1 MTRFLLGRTALFALG
16 LVVASVLVFATL
28 RLLPGD
34 VAQAIAGT
42 TGSPAQVAALRE
54 QLGLDRPVAAQ
65 YLDWAGGLLRLD
77 LGESLVTGTPVA
89 GEIAEKLGVTLP
101 LAGLS
106 LVFGLL
112 IGVPAGVWAA
122 ARQRRPSGL
131 VVGIGAQ
138 VLAAVPA
145 VWLGMLLIALF
156 AVTLGWLPTQ
166 GWPLDGWQE
175 PGRAL
180 RSLVLPAL
188 TIGVIEGAVLL
199 RFTRS
204 ATLSALD
211 QDYVR
216 AAAAK
221 GTTLD
226 RALLRHGLPN
236 VALSVVSVL
245 GLQVVGLVVG
255 AVVVE
260 QLFTLPGLGRMLV
273 TDVGRRDL
281 TKVQGELMALT
292 AIVLFV
298 GLLVDVLHRRLDP
311 RLREVE
317 R

>member
-16 LVVASVLVFATL
+16 LVVASVLIFATL

-54 QLGLDRPVAAQ
+54 QLGLDRPIVAQ
-65 YLDWAGGLLRLD
+65 YLDWAAGLLRLD
-77 LGESLVTGTPVA
+77 LGESLVTGSPVA

-122 ARQRRPSGL
+122 ARHRRPAGL
-131 VVGIGAQ
+131 VVGVGSQ
-138 VLAAVPA
+138 LLAAVPA

-188 TIGVIEGAVLL
+188 TIGIIEGAVLL

-204 ATLSALD
+204 AAIGALD

-221 GTTLD
+221 GMTLD

-236 VALSVVSVL
+236 VMLSVVSVL

-281 TKVQGELMALT
+281 TKVQGELMTLT

-298 GLLVDVLHRRLDP
+298 GLLVDVAHRRLDP

>member
-16 LVVASVLVFATL
+16 LVVASVLIFAAL

-54 QLGLDRPVAAQ
+54 QLGLDRPIVAQ

-77 LGESLVTGTPVA
+77 LGESLVTGSPVA

-122 ARQRRPSGL
+122 ARHRRPVGL
-131 VVGIGAQ
+131 VVGVGSQ
-138 VLAAVPA
+138 LLAAVPA

-166 GWPLDGWQE
+166 GWPLDGWQD

-188 TIGVIEGAVLL
+188 TIGIIEGAVLL

-204 ATLSALD
+204 AAIGALD

-221 GTTLD
+221 GMTLD

-236 VALSVVSVL
+236 VMLSVVSVL

-281 TKVQGELMALT
+281 TKVQGELMTLT

-298 GLLVDVLHRRLDP
+298 GLLVDVAHRRLDP

>member
-16 LVVASVLVFATL
+16 LVVASVLIFATL

-34 VAQAIAGT
+34 VAQSIAGT
-42 TGSPAQVAALRE
+42 TGSAAQVAALRE
-54 QLGLDRPVAAQ
+54 QLGLDRPIVAQ
-65 YLDWAGGLLRLD
+65 YLEWAGGLLRLD
-77 LGESLVTGTPVA
+77 LGDSLVTGSPVA

-122 ARQRRPSGL
+122 ARHRRPVGL
-131 VVGIGAQ
+131 VVGVGSQ
-138 VLAAVPA
+138 LLAAVPA

-166 GWPLDGWQE
+166 GWPLDGWQD

-188 TIGVIEGAVLL
+188 TIGIIEGAVLL

-204 ATLSALD
+204 AAIGALD
-211 QDYVR
+211 QDYLR

-221 GTTLD
+221 GMTLD

-236 VALSVVSVL
+236 VMLSVVSVL

-281 TKVQGELMALT
+281 TKVQGELMTLT

-298 GLLVDVLHRRLDP
+298 GLLVDVAHRRLDP

>member
-1 MTRFLLGRTALFALG
+1 VTRFLLGRTALFALG
-16 LVVASVLVFATL
+16 LVVASVLIFATL

-34 VAQAIAGT
+34 VAQSIAGT

-54 QLGLDRPVAAQ
+54 QLGLDRPIAAQ

-77 LGESLVTGTPVA
+77 LGESLVTGSPVA

-122 ARQRRPSGL
+122 ARHRRPAGL
-131 VVGIGAQ
+131 VVGVGSQ
-138 VLAAVPA
+138 LLAAVPA

-166 GWPLDGWQE
+166 GWPLDGWQD

-188 TIGVIEGAVLL
+188 TIGIIEGAVLL

-204 ATLSALD
+204 AAIGALD

-221 GTTLD
+221 GMTLD

-236 VALSVVSVL
+236 VMLSVVSVL

-281 TKVQGELMALT
+281 TKVQGELMTLT

-298 GLLVDVLHRRLDP
+298 GLLVDVAHRRLDP

>member
-16 LVVASVLVFATL
+16 LVVASVLIFATL

-131 VVGIGAQ
+131 VVGVGAQ

-226 RALLRHGLPN
+226 RALLSHGLPN

>member
-1 MTRFLLGRTALFALG
+1 VTRFLLGRTALFALG
-16 LVVASVLVFATL
+16 LVVASVLIFVTL

-42 TGSPAQVAALRE
+42 TGSPAQVAALRD
-54 QLGLDRPVAAQ
+54 QLGLDRPIVAQ
-65 YLDWAGGLLRLD
+65 YLDWAAGLLRLD
-77 LGESLVTGTPVA
+77 LGESLVTGSPVA

-122 ARQRRPSGL
+122 ARHRRPVGL
-131 VVGIGAQ
+131 VVGVGSQ
-138 VLAAVPA
+138 LLAAVPA

-166 GWPLDGWQE
+166 GWPLDGWQD

-188 TIGVIEGAVLL
+188 TIGIIEGAVLL

-204 ATLSALD
+204 AAIGALD

-221 GTTLD
+221 GMTLD

-236 VALSVVSVL
+236 VMLSVVSVL

-281 TKVQGELMALT
+281 TKVQGELMTLT

-298 GLLVDVLHRRLDP
+298 GLLVDVAHRRLDP

>member
-16 LVVASVLVFATL
+16 LVVASVLIFATL

-54 QLGLDRPVAAQ
+54 QLGLDRPIVAQ
-65 YLDWAGGLLRLD
+65 YLDWAAGLLRLD
-77 LGESLVTGTPVA
+77 LGESLVTGSPVA

-122 ARQRRPSGL
+122 ARHRRPVGL
-131 VVGIGAQ
+131 VVGVGSQ
-138 VLAAVPA
+138 LLAAVPA

-166 GWPLDGWQE
+166 GWPLDGWQD

-188 TIGVIEGAVLL
+188 TIGIIEGAVLL

-204 ATLSALD
+204 AAIGALD

-221 GTTLD
+221 GMTLD

-236 VALSVVSVL
+236 VMLSVVSVL

-281 TKVQGELMALT
+281 TKVQGELMTLT

-298 GLLVDVLHRRLDP
+298 GLLVDVAHRRLDP

>member
-16 LVVASVLVFATL
+16 LVVASVLIFATL

-54 QLGLDRPVAAQ
+54 QLGLDRPIAAQ

-77 LGESLVTGTPVA
+77 LGESLVTGSPVA

-122 ARQRRPSGL
+122 ARHRRPAGL
-131 VVGIGAQ
+131 VVGVGSQ
-138 VLAAVPA
+138 LLAAVPA

-166 GWPLDGWQE
+166 GWPLDGWQD

-188 TIGVIEGAVLL
+188 TIGIIEGAVLL

-204 ATLSALD
+204 AAIGALD

-221 GTTLD
+221 GMTLD

-236 VALSVVSVL
+236 VMLSVVSVL

-281 TKVQGELMALT
+281 TKVQGELMTLT

-298 GLLVDVLHRRLDP
+298 GLLVDVAHRRLDP

>member
-1 MTRFLLGRTALFALG
+1 VTRFLFGRAALFALG
-16 LVVASVLVFATL
+16 LVVASVLIFATL

-34 VAQAIAGT
+34 VAQSLAGA
-42 TGSPAQVAALRE
+42 TGSPAQVAALRA
-54 QLGLDRPVAAQ
+54 QLGLDRPVAVQ

-77 LGESLVTGTPVA
+77 LGESLVTGSPVA

-112 IGVPAGVWAA
+112 IGVPAGVYAA
-122 ARQRRPSGL
+122 ARQRRPSG
-131 VVGIGAQ
+131 VAVGIGAQ
-138 VLAAVPA
+138 LLAAVPA

-166 GWPLDGWQE
+166 GWPLDGWSD

-204 ATLSALD
+204 AAIGALD

-221 GTTLD
+221 GMTLD

-236 VALSVVSVL
+236 VVLSVVSVL

-281 TKVQGELMALT
+281 TKVQGELMTLT

-298 GLLVDVLHRRLDP
+298 GLVVDVVHRRLDP

>member
-16 LVVASVLVFATL
+16 LVVASVLIFATL

-54 QLGLDRPVAAQ
+54 QLGLDRPIVAQ

-77 LGESLVTGTPVA
+77 LGESLVTGSPVA

-122 ARQRRPSGL
+122 ARHRRPAGL
-131 VVGIGAQ
+131 VVGVGSQ
-138 VLAAVPA
+138 LLAAVPA

-166 GWPLDGWQE
+166 GWPLDGWQD

-188 TIGVIEGAVLL
+188 TIGIIEGAVLL

-204 ATLSALD
+204 AAIGALD

-221 GTTLD
+221 GMTLD

-236 VALSVVSVL
+236 VMLSVVSVL

-281 TKVQGELMALT
+281 TKVQGELMTLT

-298 GLLVDVLHRRLDP
+298 GLLVDVAHRRLDP

>member
-16 LVVASVLVFATL
+16 LVVASVLIFATL

-34 VAQAIAGT
+34 VAQSIAGT

-54 QLGLDRPVAAQ
+54 QLGLDRPIAAQ

-77 LGESLVTGTPVA
+77 LGESLVTGSPVA

-122 ARQRRPSGL
+122 ARHRRPAGL
-131 VVGIGAQ
+131 VVGVGSQ
-138 VLAAVPA
+138 LLAAVPA

-166 GWPLDGWQE
+166 GWPLDGWQD

-188 TIGVIEGAVLL
+188 TIGIIEGAVLL

-204 ATLSALD
+204 AAIGALD

-221 GTTLD
+221 GMTLD

-236 VALSVVSVL
+236 VMLSVVSVL

-281 TKVQGELMALT
+281 TKVQGELMTLT

-298 GLLVDVLHRRLDP
+298 GLLVDVAHRRLDP

>member
-1 MTRFLLGRTALFALG
+1 VTRFLLGRTALFALG
-16 LVVASVLVFATL
+16 LVVASVLIFATL

-34 VAQAIAGT
+34 VAQSLAGA
-42 TGSPAQVAALRE
+42 TGSPAQVAALRT
-54 QLGLDRPVAAQ
+54 QLGLDRSVAVQ

-77 LGESLVTGTPVA
+77 LGESLVTGSPVA

-112 IGVPAGVWAA
+112 IGVPAGVYAA
-122 ARQRRPSGL
+122 ARQRRPSG
-131 VVGIGAQ
+131 VAVGIGAQ
-138 VLAAVPA
+138 LLAAVPA

-166 GWPLDGWQE
+166 GWPLDGWSD

-204 ATLSALD
+204 AAIGALD

-221 GTTLD
+221 GMTLD

-236 VALSVVSVL
+236 VVLSVVSVL

-281 TKVQGELMALT
+281 TKVQGELMTLT

-298 GLLVDVLHRRLDP
+298 GLVVDIVHRRLDP

>member
-16 LVVASVLVFATL
+16 LVVASVLIFATL

-34 VAQAIAGT
+34 VAQSLAGA
-42 TGSPAQVAALRE
+42 TGSPAQVAALRT
-54 QLGLDRPVAAQ
+54 QLGLDRPVAVQ

-77 LGESLVTGTPVA
+77 LGESLVTGSPVA

-112 IGVPAGVWAA
+112 IGVPAGVYAA
-122 ARQRRPSGL
+122 ARQRRASG
-131 VVGIGAQ
+131 VAVGIGAQ

-166 GWPLDGWQE
+166 GWPLDGWSD

-204 ATLSALD
+204 AAIGALD

-221 GTTLD
+221 GMTLD

-236 VALSVVSVL
+236 VVLSVVSVL

-281 TKVQGELMALT
+281 TKVQGELMTLT

-298 GLLVDVLHRRLDP
+298 GLVVDVVHRRLDP

>member
-1 MTRFLLGRTALFALG
+1 VTRFLLGRTALFALG
-16 LVVASVLVFATL
+16 LVVASVLIFATL

-34 VAQAIAGT
+34 VAQSLAGA
-42 TGSPAQVAALRE
+42 TGSPAQVAALRT
-54 QLGLDRPVAAQ
+54 QLGLDRPVAVQ

-77 LGESLVTGTPVA
+77 LGESLVTGSPVA

-112 IGVPAGVWAA
+112 IGVPAGVYAA
-122 ARQRRPSGL
+122 ARQRRPSG
-131 VVGIGAQ
+131 VAVGIGAQ
-138 VLAAVPA
+138 LLAAVPA

-166 GWPLDGWQE
+166 GWPLDGWSD

-204 ATLSALD
+204 AAIGALD

-221 GTTLD
+221 GMTLD

-236 VALSVVSVL
+236 VVLSVVSVL

-281 TKVQGELMALT
+281 TKVQGELMTLT

-298 GLLVDVLHRRLDP
+298 GLVVDVVHRRLDP

>member
-16 LVVASVLVFATL
+16 LVVASVLIFATL

-34 VAQAIAGT
+34 VAQSLAGA
-42 TGSPAQVAALRE
+42 TGSPAQVAALRT
-54 QLGLDRPVAAQ
+54 QLGLDRPVAVQ

-77 LGESLVTGTPVA
+77 LGESLVTGSPVA

-112 IGVPAGVWAA
+112 IGVPAGVYAA
-122 ARQRRPSGL
+122 ARQRRASG
-131 VVGIGAQ
+131 VAVGIGAQ

-166 GWPLDGWQE
+166 GWPLDGWSD

-204 ATLSALD
+204 AAIGALD

-221 GTTLD
+221 GKTLD
-226 RALLRHGLPN
+226 PALLRHGLPN
-236 VALSVVSVL
+236 VVLSVVSVL

-281 TKVQGELMALT
+281 TKVQGELMTLT

-298 GLLVDVLHRRLDP
+298 GLVVDVVHRRLDP

>member
-16 LVVASVLVFATL
+16 LVVASVLIFATL

-54 QLGLDRPVAAQ
+54 QLGLDRPIAAQ
-65 YLDWAGGLLRLD
+65 YLDWAAGLLRLD
-77 LGESLVTGTPVA
+77 LGESLVTGSPVA

-122 ARQRRPSGL
+122 ARHRRPVGL
-131 VVGIGAQ
+131 VVGVGSQ
-138 VLAAVPA
+138 LLAAVPA

-166 GWPLDGWQE
+166 GWPLDGWQD

-188 TIGVIEGAVLL
+188 TIGIIEGAVLL

-204 ATLSALD
+204 AAIGALD

-221 GTTLD
+221 GMTLD

-236 VALSVVSVL
+236 VMLSVVSVL
-245 GLQVVGLVVG
+245 GLQVVALVVG

-281 TKVQGELMALT
+281 TKVQGELMTLT

-298 GLLVDVLHRRLDP
+298 GLLVDVAHRRLDP

>member
-1 MTRFLLGRTALFALG
+1 VTRFLLGRTALFALG
-16 LVVASVLVFATL
+16 LVVASVLIFATL

-54 QLGLDRPVAAQ
+54 QLGLDRPIVAQ
-65 YLDWAGGLLRLD
+65 YLDWAAGLLRLD
-77 LGESLVTGTPVA
+77 LGESLVTGSPVA

-122 ARQRRPSGL
+122 ARHRRPVGL
-131 VVGIGAQ
+131 VVGVGSQ
-138 VLAAVPA
+138 LLAAVPA

-166 GWPLDGWQE
+166 GWPLDGWQD

-188 TIGVIEGAVLL
+188 TIGIIEGAVLL

-204 ATLSALD
+204 AAIGALD

-221 GTTLD
+221 GMTLD

-236 VALSVVSVL
+236 VMLSVVSVL

-281 TKVQGELMALT
+281 TKVQGELMTLT

-298 GLLVDVLHRRLDP
+298 GLLVDVAHRRLDP

>member
-1 MTRFLLGRTALFALG
+1 MTRFLLGRTALFVLG
-16 LVVASVLVFATL
+16 LVVASVLIFATL

-54 QLGLDRPVAAQ
+54 QLGLDRPIVVQ
-65 YLDWAGGLLRLD
+65 YLDWAAGLLRLD
-77 LGESLVTGTPVA
+77 LGESLVTGSPVA

-122 ARQRRPSGL
+122 ARHRRPVGL
-131 VVGIGAQ
+131 VVGVGSQ
-138 VLAAVPA
+138 LLAAVPA

-166 GWPLDGWQE
+166 GWPLDGWQD

-188 TIGVIEGAVLL
+188 TIGIIEGAVLL

-204 ATLSALD
+204 AAIGALD

-221 GTTLD
+221 GMTLD

-236 VALSVVSVL
+236 VMLSVVSVL

-281 TKVQGELMALT
+281 TKVQGELMTLT

-298 GLLVDVLHRRLDP
+298 GLLVDVAHRRLDP

>member
-16 LVVASVLVFATL
+16 LVVASVLIFATL

-54 QLGLDRPVAAQ
+54 QLGLDRPIAAQ

-77 LGESLVTGTPVA
+77 LGESLVTGSPVA

-122 ARQRRPSGL
+122 ARHRRPVGL
-131 VVGIGAQ
+131 VVGVGSQ
-138 VLAAVPA
+138 LLAAVPA

-166 GWPLDGWQE
+166 GWPLDGWQD

-188 TIGVIEGAVLL
+188 TIGIIEGAVLL

-204 ATLSALD
+204 AAIGALD

-221 GTTLD
+221 GMTLD

-236 VALSVVSVL
+236 VMLSVVSVL

-281 TKVQGELMALT
+281 TKVQGELMTLT

-298 GLLVDVLHRRLDP
+298 GLLVDVAHRRLDP

>member
-16 LVVASVLVFATL
+16 LVVASVLIFAAL

-54 QLGLDRPVAAQ
+54 QLGLDRPIVAQ

-77 LGESLVTGTPVA
+77 LGESLVTGSPVA

-122 ARQRRPSGL
+122 ARHRRPVGL
-131 VVGIGAQ
+131 VVGLGSQ
-138 VLAAVPA
+138 LLAAVPA

-166 GWPLDGWQE
+166 GWPLDGWQD

-188 TIGVIEGAVLL
+188 TIGIIEGAVLL

-204 ATLSALD
+204 AAIGALD
-211 QDYVR
+211 RDYVR

-221 GTTLD
+221 GMTLD

-236 VALSVVSVL
+236 VMLSVVSVL

-281 TKVQGELMALT
+281 TKVQGELMTLT

-298 GLLVDVLHRRLDP
+298 GLLVDVAHRRLDP

>member
-16 LVVASVLVFATL
+16 LVVASVLIFATL

-54 QLGLDRPVAAQ
+54 QLGLDRPIVAQ
-65 YLDWAGGLLRLD
+65 YLDWAAGLLRLD
-77 LGESLVTGTPVA
+77 LGESLVTGSPVA

-122 ARQRRPSGL
+122 ARHRRPVGL
-131 VVGIGAQ
+131 VVGVGSQ
-138 VLAAVPA
+138 LLAAVPA

-188 TIGVIEGAVLL
+188 TIGIIEGAVLL

-204 ATLSALD
+204 AAIGALD

-221 GTTLD
+221 GMTLD

-236 VALSVVSVL
+236 VMLSVVSVL

-281 TKVQGELMALT
+281 TKVQGELMTLT

-298 GLLVDVLHRRLDP
+298 GLLVDVAHRRLDP

>member
-1 MTRFLLGRTALFALG
+1 MTRFVVGRLLLFVGG
-16 LVVASVLVFATL
+16 LAVASVLIFATL

-42 TGSPAQVAALRE
+42 TGSPEQVAALRQ
-54 QLGLDRPVAAQ
+54 QLGLDRPVVVQ

-77 LGESLVTGTPVA
+77 LGESLVTGSPVA

-122 ARQRRPSGL
+122 ARHRRPVGL
-131 VVGIGAQ
+131 VVGVGSQ
-138 VLAAVPA
+138 LLAAVPA

-166 GWPLDGWQE
+166 GWPLDGWQD

-180 RSLVLPAL
+180 RSLVLPAH
-188 TIGVIEGAVLL
+188 TIGIIEGAVLL

-204 ATLSALD
+204 AAIGALD

-221 GTTLD
+221 GMTLD

-236 VALSVVSVL
+236 VMLSVVSVL

-281 TKVQGELMALT
+281 TKVQGELMTLT

-298 GLLVDVLHRRLDP
+298 GLLVDVAHRRLDP

>member
-1 MTRFLLGRTALFALG
+1 VTRFLLGRTALFALG
-16 LVVASVLVFATL
+16 LVVASVLIFATL

-34 VAQAIAGT
+34 VAQSLAGA
-42 TGSPAQVAALRE
+42 TGSPAQVAALRT
-54 QLGLDRPVAAQ
+54 QLGLDRPVAVQ

-77 LGESLVTGTPVA
+77 LGESLVTGSPVA

-112 IGVPAGVWAA
+112 IGVPAGVYAA
-122 ARQRRPSGL
+122 ARQRRASG
-131 VVGIGAQ
+131 VAVGIGAQ

-166 GWPLDGWQE
+166 GWPLDGWSD

-204 ATLSALD
+204 AAIGALD

-221 GTTLD
+221 GMTLD

-236 VALSVVSVL
+236 VVLSVVSVL

-281 TKVQGELMALT
+281 TKVQGELMTLT

-298 GLLVDVLHRRLDP
+298 GLVVDVVHRRLDP

>member
-1 MTRFLLGRTALFALG
+1 VTRFLLGRTALFALG
-16 LVVASVLVFATL
+16 LVVASVLIFATL

-34 VAQAIAGT
+34 VAQSLAGA
-42 TGSPAQVAALRE
+42 TGSPAQVAALRT
-54 QLGLDRPVAAQ
+54 QLGLDRPVAVQ
-65 YLDWAGGLLRLD
+65 YLDWASGLLRLD
-77 LGESLVTGTPVA
+77 LAESLVTGSPVA

-112 IGVPAGVWAA
+112 IGVPAGVYAA
-122 ARQRRPSGL
+122 ARQRRPSG
-131 VVGIGAQ
+131 VAVGIGAQ
-138 VLAAVPA
+138 LLAAVPA

-166 GWPLDGWQE
+166 GWPLDGWSD

-204 ATLSALD
+204 AAIGALD

-221 GTTLD
+221 GMTLD

-236 VALSVVSVL
+236 VVLSVVSVL

-281 TKVQGELMALT
+281 TKVQGELMTLT

-298 GLLVDVLHRRLDP
+298 GLVVDIVHRRLDP

>member
-1 MTRFLLGRTALFALG
+1 VTRFLLGRTALFALG
-16 LVVASVLVFATL
+16 LVVASVLIFATL

-54 QLGLDRPVAAQ
+54 QLGLDRPIAAQ

-77 LGESLVTGTPVA
+77 LGESLVTGSPVA

-122 ARQRRPSGL
+122 ARHRRPAGL
-131 VVGIGAQ
+131 VVGVGSQ
-138 VLAAVPA
+138 LLAAVPA

-156 AVTLGWLPTQ
+156 AVSLGWLPTQ
-166 GWPLDGWQE
+166 GWPLDGWQD

-188 TIGVIEGAVLL
+188 TIGIIEGAVLL

-204 ATLSALD
+204 AAIGALD

-221 GTTLD
+221 GMTLD

-236 VALSVVSVL
+236 VMLSVVSVL

-281 TKVQGELMALT
+281 TKVQGELMTLT

-298 GLLVDVLHRRLDP
+298 GLLVDVAHRRLDP

>member
-16 LVVASVLVFATL
+16 LVVASVLIFATL

-54 QLGLDRPVAAQ
+54 QLGLDRPIAAQ

-77 LGESLVTGTPVA
+77 LGESLVTGSPVA

-112 IGVPAGVWAA
+112 VGVPAGVWAA
-122 ARQRRPSGL
+122 ARHRRPVGL
-131 VVGIGAQ
+131 VVGVGSQ
-138 VLAAVPA
+138 LLAAVPA

-166 GWPLDGWQE
+166 GWPLDGWQD

-188 TIGVIEGAVLL
+188 TIGIIEGAVLL

-204 ATLSALD
+204 AAIGALD

-221 GTTLD
+221 GMTLD

-236 VALSVVSVL
+236 VMLSVVSVL

-281 TKVQGELMALT
+281 TKVQGELMTLT

-298 GLLVDVLHRRLDP
+298 GLLVDVAHRRLDP

>member
-1 MTRFLLGRTALFALG
+1 VTRFLLGRTALFALG
-16 LVVASVLVFATL
+16 LVVASVLIFATL

-34 VAQAIAGT
+34 VAQSLAGA
-42 TGSPAQVAALRE
+42 TGSPAQVAALRT
-54 QLGLDRPVAAQ
+54 QLGLDRPVAVQ
-65 YLDWAGGLLRLD
+65 YLDWASGLLRLD

-112 IGVPAGVWAA
+112 IGVPAGVYAA
-122 ARQRRPSGL
+122 ARQRRPSG
-131 VVGIGAQ
+131 VAVGIGAQ
-138 VLAAVPA
+138 LLAAVPA

-166 GWPLDGWQE
+166 GWPLDGWSD

-204 ATLSALD
+204 AAIGALD

-221 GTTLD
+221 GMTLD

-236 VALSVVSVL
+236 VVLSVVSVL

-281 TKVQGELMALT
+281 TKVQGELMTLT

-298 GLLVDVLHRRLDP
+298 GLVVDIVHRRLDP

>member
-16 LVVASVLVFATL
+16 LIVASVLIFATL

-54 QLGLDRPVAAQ
+54 QLGLDRPIVAQ

-77 LGESLVTGTPVA
+77 LGESLVTGSPVA
-89 GEIAEKLGVTLP
+89 GEIGEKLGVTLP

-106 LVFGLL
+106 LVFGLV

-122 ARQRRPSGL
+122 ARHRRPVGL
-131 VVGIGAQ
+131 VVGVGSQ
-138 VLAAVPA
+138 LLAAVPA

-166 GWPLDGWQE
+166 GWPLDGWQD

-188 TIGVIEGAVLL
+188 TIGIVEGAVLL

-204 ATLSALD
+204 AAIGALD

-221 GTTLD
+221 GMTLD

-236 VALSVVSVL
+236 VMLSVVSVL

-281 TKVQGELMALT
+281 TKVQGELMTLT

-298 GLLVDVLHRRLDP
+298 GLLVDVAHRRLDP

>member
-16 LVVASVLVFATL
+16 LVVASVLIFATL

-54 QLGLDRPVAAQ
+54 QLGLDRPIVAQ
-65 YLDWAGGLLRLD
+65 YLDWAAGLLRLD
-77 LGESLVTGTPVA
+77 LGESLVTGSPVA
-89 GEIAEKLGVTLP
+89 GEIGEKLGVTLP

-122 ARQRRPSGL
+122 ARHRRPVGL
-131 VVGIGAQ
+131 VVGVGSQ
-138 VLAAVPA
+138 LLAAVPA

-166 GWPLDGWQE
+166 GWPLDGWQD

-188 TIGVIEGAVLL
+188 TIGIIEGAVLL

-204 ATLSALD
+204 AAIGALD

-221 GTTLD
+221 GMTLD

-236 VALSVVSVL
+236 VMLSVVSVL

-281 TKVQGELMALT
+281 TKVQGELMTLT

-298 GLLVDVLHRRLDP
+298 GLLVDVAHRRLDP

>member
-1 MTRFLLGRTALFALG
+1 VTRFLLGRTALFALG
-16 LVVASVLVFATL
+16 LVVASVLIFATL

-54 QLGLDRPVAAQ
+54 QLGLDRPIVAQ
-65 YLDWAGGLLRLD
+65 YLDWAAGLLRLD
-77 LGESLVTGTPVA
+77 LGESLVTGSPVA

-106 LVFGLL
+106 LVFGLV

-122 ARQRRPSGL
+122 ARHRRPAGL
-131 VVGIGAQ
+131 VVGVGSQ
-138 VLAAVPA
+138 LLAAVPA

-166 GWPLDGWQE
+166 GWPLDGWQD

-188 TIGVIEGAVLL
+188 TIGIIEGAVLL

-204 ATLSALD
+204 AAIGALD

-221 GTTLD
+221 GMTLD

-236 VALSVVSVL
+236 VMLSVVSVL

-281 TKVQGELMALT
+281 TKVQGELMTLT

-298 GLLVDVLHRRLDP
+298 GLLVDVAHRRLDP

>member
-16 LVVASVLVFATL
+16 LVVASVLIFATL

-54 QLGLDRPVAAQ
+54 QLGLDRPIVAQ
-65 YLDWAGGLLRLD
+65 YLDWAAGLLRLD
-77 LGESLVTGTPVA
+77 LGESLVTGSPVA

-122 ARQRRPSGL
+122 ARHRRPAGL
-131 VVGIGAQ
+131 VVGVGSQ
-138 VLAAVPA
+138 LLAAVPA

-166 GWPLDGWQE
+166 GWPLDGWQGP
-175 PGRAL
+175 PGLL

-188 TIGVIEGAVLL
+188 TIGIIEGAVLL

-204 ATLSALD
+204 AAIGALD

-221 GTTLD
+221 GMTLD

-236 VALSVVSVL
+236 VMLSVVSVL

-281 TKVQGELMALT
+281 TKVQGELMTLT

-298 GLLVDVLHRRLDP
+298 GLLVDVAHRRLDP

>member
-1 MTRFLLGRTALFALG
+1 VTRFLLGRTALFVLG
-16 LVVASVLVFATL
+16 LVVASVLIFGTL

-54 QLGLDRPVAAQ
+54 QLGLDRPIAAQ
-65 YLDWAGGLLRLD
+65 YLDWVGGLLRLD

-89 GEIAEKLGVTLP
+89 AEIAEKLGVTLP

-122 ARQRRPSGL
+122 ARHRRPAGL
-131 VVGIGAQ
+131 VVGVGSQ

-145 VWLGMLLIALF
+145 VWLGMLLTALF

-166 GWPLDGWQE
+166 GWPLDGWQD

-188 TIGVIEGAVLL
+188 TIGIIEGAVLL

-204 ATLSALD
+204 ATLGALD

-221 GTTLD
+221 GMTLD

-236 VALSVVSVL
+236 VVLSVVSVL

-255 AVVVE
+255 AVLVE
-260 QLFTLPGLGRMLV
+260 QLFSLPGLGRMLV
-273 TDVGRRDL
+273 SDVGRRDL
-281 TKVQGELMALT
+281 TKVQGELMTLT

-298 GLLVDVLHRRLDP
+298 GLLVDVAHRRLDP

>member
-1 MTRFLLGRTALFALG
+1 MLGRTALFALG
-16 LVVASVLVFATL
+16 LVVASVLIFATL

-54 QLGLDRPVAAQ
+54 QLGLDRPIAAQ
-65 YLDWAGGLLRLD
+65 YLDWAAGLLRLD

-89 GEIAEKLGVTLP
+89 DEIAEKLGVTLP
-101 LAGLS
+101 LAWLS

-122 ARQRRPSGL
+122 ARHRRPVGL
-131 VVGIGAQ
+131 VVGVGSQ
-138 VLAAVPA
+138 LLAAVPA

-166 GWPLDGWQE
+166 GWPLDGWQD

-188 TIGVIEGAVLL
+188 TIGIIEGAVLL

-204 ATLSALD
+204 AAIGALD

-221 GTTLD
+221 GMTLD

-236 VALSVVSVL
+236 VMLSVVSVL

-281 TKVQGELMALT
+281 TKVQGELMTLT

-298 GLLVDVLHRRLDP
+298 GLLVDVAHRRLDP

>member
-1 MTRFLLGRTALFALG
+1 VTRFLLGRTALFVLG
-16 LVVASVLVFATL
+16 LVVASVLIFGTL

-54 QLGLDRPVAAQ
+54 QLGLDRPIAAQ
-65 YLDWAGGLLRLD
+65 YLDWVGGLLRLD

-89 GEIAEKLGVTLP
+89 AEIAEKLGVTLP

-122 ARQRRPSGL
+122 ARHRRPAGL
-131 VVGIGAQ
+131 VVGVGSQ

-166 GWPLDGWQE
+166 GWPLDGWQD

-188 TIGVIEGAVLL
+188 TIGIIEGAVLL

-204 ATLSALD
+204 ATLGALD

-221 GTTLD
+221 GMTLD

-236 VALSVVSVL
+236 VVLSVVSVL

-255 AVVVE
+255 AVLVE
-260 QLFTLPGLGRMLV
+260 QLFSLPGLGRMLV
-273 TDVGRRDL
+273 SDVGRRDL
-281 TKVQGELMALT
+281 TKVQGELMTLT

-298 GLLVDVLHRRLDP
+298 GLLVDVAHRRLDP

>member
-1 MTRFLLGRTALFALG
+1 VTRFLLGRTALFALG
-16 LVVASVLVFATL
+16 LVVASVLIFATL

-34 VAQAIAGT
+34 VAQSLAGA
-42 TGSPAQVAALRE
+42 TGSPAQVAALRT
-54 QLGLDRPVAAQ
+54 QLGLDRPVAVQ

-77 LGESLVTGTPVA
+77 LGESLVTGSPVA

-112 IGVPAGVWAA
+112 IGVPAGVYAA

-131 VVGIGAQ
+131 AVGIGAQ

-166 GWPLDGWQE
+166 GWPLDGWSD

-204 ATLSALD
+204 AAIGALD

-221 GTTLD
+221 GMTLD

-236 VALSVVSVL
+236 VVLSVVSVL

-281 TKVQGELMALT
+281 TKVQGELMTLT

-298 GLLVDVLHRRLDP
+298 GLVVDVAHRRLDP

>member
-16 LVVASVLVFATL
+16 LVVASVLIFVTL

-54 QLGLDRPVAAQ
+54 QLGLDRSIVAQ
-65 YLDWAGGLLRLD
+65 YLDWAAGLLRLD
-77 LGESLVTGTPVA
+77 LGESLVTGSPVA

-122 ARQRRPSGL
+122 ARHRRPVGL
-131 VVGIGAQ
+131 VVGVGSQ
-138 VLAAVPA
+138 LLAAVPA

-188 TIGVIEGAVLL
+188 TIGIIEGAVLL

-204 ATLSALD
+204 AAIGALD

-221 GTTLD
+221 GMTLD

-236 VALSVVSVL
+236 VMLSVVSVL

-281 TKVQGELMALT
+281 TKVQGELMTLT

-298 GLLVDVLHRRLDP
+298 GLLVDVAHRRLDP

>member
-1 MTRFLLGRTALFALG
+1 VTRFLLGRTALFALG
-16 LVVASVLVFATL
+16 LVVASVLIFATL

-54 QLGLDRPVAAQ
+54 QLGLDRPIVAQ
-65 YLDWAGGLLRLD
+65 YLDWAAGLLRLD
-77 LGESLVTGTPVA
+77 LGESLVTGSPVA

-112 IGVPAGVWAA
+112 IGVPAGIWAA
-122 ARQRRPSGL
+122 ARHRRPVGL
-131 VVGIGAQ
+131 VVGVGSQ
-138 VLAAVPA
+138 LLAAVPA

-188 TIGVIEGAVLL
+188 TIGIIEGAVLL

-204 ATLSALD
+204 AAIGALD

-221 GTTLD
+221 GMTLD

-236 VALSVVSVL
+236 VMLSVVSVL

-281 TKVQGELMALT
+281 TKVQGELMTLT
-292 AIVLFV
+292 AIVLVV
-298 GLLVDVLHRRLDP
+298 GLLVDVAHRRLDP

>member
-16 LVVASVLVFATL
+16 LVVASVLIFATL

-54 QLGLDRPVAAQ
+54 QLGLDRPIVAQ

-77 LGESLVTGTPVA
+77 LGESLVTGSPVA

-122 ARQRRPSGL
+122 ARHRRPVGL
-131 VVGIGAQ
+131 VVGLGSQ
-138 VLAAVPA
+138 LLAAVPA

-166 GWPLDGWQE
+166 GWPLDGWQD

-188 TIGVIEGAVLL
+188 TIGIIEGAVLL

-204 ATLSALD
+204 AAIGALD

-221 GTTLD
+221 GMTLD

-236 VALSVVSVL
+236 VMLSVVSVL

-281 TKVQGELMALT
+281 TKVQGELMTLT

-298 GLLVDVLHRRLDP
+298 GLLVDVAHRRLDP